1 MAYIGEISA
10 LVTGVFWSLSAIG
23 FTMAGKDYSSNIINR
38 IRITLAFL
46 ALLLIN
52 YFSLGLALPIHA
64 EAERWGFFL
73 LSGILGYALGDHFL
87 FSSYQIVGP
96 RIGLLLLSLHPVFST
111 IIAWFLGETLTWIQI
126 SGVVITVVGIG
137 WVVLLKSGSQ
147 LEDERFKITKKGV
160 IYGLL
165 AAVGQSTGLIFSKM
179 GMTEGFPAIAGNV
192 IRMLAA
198 FLFLWIAAVFGKEVG
213 ITFRAVFQKPKSFL
227 WVFFGAMM
235 GPVIGVSLSLYAVQ
249 KTREVAVASTLMG
262 LSPIFMLPI
271 SYYFFHE
278 RFGWKVVIGTV
289 LALVGVTILLIFR
302 Q

>member
-1 MAYIGEISA
+1 MTYLGEISA
-10 LVTGVFWSLSAIG
+10 LVTGIFWSFSAIG
-23 FTMAGKDYSSNIINR
+23 FTMAGKDYNSKVINR
-38 IRITLAFL
+38 VRITLAFL

-52 YFSLGLALPIHA
+52 YFSLGIALPFSA
-64 EAERWGFFL
+64 SPERWGFFL

-111 IIAWFLGETLTWIQI
+111 IIAWFMGETLTWIQI
-126 SGVVITVVGIG
+126 TGVLITVIGIG

-147 LEDERFKITKKGV
+147 LVDEQFKITKKGV
-160 IYGLL
+160 AYGLL
-165 AAVGQSTGLIFSKM
+165 AAIGQSTGLIFSKL
-179 GMTEGFPAIAGNV
+179 GMTDGFPAIAGNA

-198 FLFLWIAAVFGKEVG
+198 FVFLWIAAFFTKEVG
-213 ITFRAVFQKPKSFL
+213 VTFRSIIQKPKSFL
-227 WVFFGAMM
+227 WVFFGSMM
-235 GPVIGVSLSLYAVQ
+235 GPVIGVSLSLIAVQ
-249 KTREVAVASTLMG
+249 NTREVAVASTLMG

-278 RFGWKVVIGTV
+278 RFGWKVVFGTL
-289 LALVGVTILLIFR
+289 LALVGVTILLVFK